1 VRLLE
6 RVWRAETAQIAV
18 VPIHWQAVEEQQLRR
33 PLLAGFSHLP
43 AAEAEPPK
51 AFLADWAVALPH
63 RQRSLL
69 LLHVLSETA
78 EVLGLNGAA
87 AIDPAHGFFQL
98 GMDSL
103 TSVELRNRLRLSL
116 QCELPTT
123 LAFDHPSPQALADFL
138 LAELGAAAL
147 CQMPEDL
154 VAEDIRSTAPAA
166 PTSPLNGL
174 SVAELENLIDELTGA
189 G

>member
-1 VRLLE
+1 
-6 RVWRAETAQIAV
+6 
-18 VPIHWQAVEEQQLRR
+18 
-33 PLLAGFSHLP
+33 LP

-51 AFLADWAVALPH
+51 AFLADWAVAPPL

-138 LAELGAAAL
+138 LTELGAAAPL
-147 CQMPEDL
+147 CQVPEDL

-166 PTSPLNGL
+166 PTAALDGL